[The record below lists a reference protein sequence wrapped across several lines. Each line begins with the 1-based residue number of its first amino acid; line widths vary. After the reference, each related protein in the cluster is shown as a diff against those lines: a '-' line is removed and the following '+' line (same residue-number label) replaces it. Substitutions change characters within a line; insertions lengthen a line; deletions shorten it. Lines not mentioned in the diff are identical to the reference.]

1 MSNQYLELQEPTPE
15 EILDADSSYQKM
27 QDEIDRHWWE
37 KLAPVVAEQ
46 DREAENKSLQK
57 HNDCLKER
65 L

>member
-1 MSNQYLELQEPTPE
+1 MSDQYLELQEPSPE
-15 EILDADSSYQKM
+15 EILDSDSSFQKM

-37 KLAPVVAEQ
+37 KQ

-57 HNDCLKER
+57 YNDFLQEK

>member
-1 MSNQYLELQEPTPE
+1 MSNEYLESREPSPE

-37 KLAPVVAEQ
+37 KQ

-57 HNDCLKER
+57 YNDFLQEK

>member
-1 MSNQYLELQEPTPE
+1 MSNEYLESREPSPE

-27 QDEIDRHWWE
+27 QDEIDRHWWG
-37 KLAPVVAEQ
+37 KQ

-57 HNDCLKER
+57 HNDFLKER